1 MPYISVTNFSLMLP
15 KRQIVQTFSK
25 YSYEIN
31 LKILGEIFHNLFCVF
46 ERFFG

>member
-1 MPYISVTNFSLMLP
+1 MLP

-46 ERFFG
+46 ERFFGEVDLRP

>member
-1 MPYISVTNFSLMLP
+1 MLP

-31 LKILGEIFHNLFCVF
+31 LKILGEIFFVCSKDFLEKLTLDLEVQVT
-46 ERFFG
+46 EI